1 MRGLAGED
9 PAVIFDTKVHG
20 IPCQCRVVAYKPS
33 LPMLV
38 YGPGFGDADPPEGD
52 YFEYEVLDR
61 RGREA
66 PWLAQYVTEA
76 DEQRLKTEALQEQ
89 DY

>member
-1 MRGLAGED
+1 M
-9 PAVIFDTKVHG
+9 IFDTKVHG

-38 YGPGFGDADPPEGD
+38 YGSGFGDAAPPEEEH
-52 YFEYEVLDR
+52 FEYEILDR

>member
-1 MRGLAGED
+1 M
-9 PAVIFDTKVHG
+9 IFDTKVHG

-38 YGPGFGDADPPEGD
+38 CGTGFGDADPPED
-52 YFEYEVLDR
+52 EHFEYEILDR
-61 RGREA
+61 KGREA
-66 PWLAQYVTEA
+66 PWLAQYVTEG

>member
-1 MRGLAGED
+1 M
-9 PAVIFDTKVHG
+9 IFDTKVHG

-38 YGPGFGDADPPEGD
+38 YGSGFGDAAPPEEEH
-52 YFEYEVLDR
+52 FEYEILDR
-61 RGREA
+61 RGHVA

>member
-1 MRGLAGED
+1 M
-9 PAVIFDTKVHG
+9 IFDTKVHG
-20 IPCQCRVVAYKPS
+20 IPCQCHVVAYKPS

-38 YGPGFGDADPPEGD
+38 YGPGFGDADPPED
-52 YFEYEVLDR
+52 EHFEYEILDR
-61 RGREA
+61 KGYEA
-66 PWLAQYVTEA
+66 PWLAKYVTEA

>member
-1 MRGLAGED
+1 M
-9 PAVIFDTKVHG
+9 IFDTKVHG

-38 YGPGFGDADPPEGD
+38 YGSGFGDAAPPEEEH
-52 YFEYEVLDR
+52 FEYEILDR

-66 PWLAQYVTEA
+66 PWLAQYVTEG